1 MEPWNCFQQACLCYL
16 SFSLDFSVTPGILE
30 GHRVFKHQ
38 DSVTSE
44 GPRFP
49 NLHFVD
55 SLFCRA
61 KSSNIVPGSWS
72 LKHGSTISISMLQDF
87 NVNNTKGCHGQNQKF
102 KKKITK
108 NDSKAFQIMKI
119 SYWLRYITLPRLQR
133 KICIRD
139 LYSKASSYKKVISH
153 EVLRSWTNS
162 PL

>member
-102 KKKITK
+102 KKKNHKEWLKSIPNNENFLLTEIYYTSQATK
-108 NDSKAFQIMKI
+108 KNM
-119 SYWLRYITLPRLQR
+119 
-133 KICIRD
+133 
-139 LYSKASSYKKVISH
+139 YSGFVFKSQ
-153 EVLRSWTNS
+153 L
-162 PL
+162 L